1 MIDSHSHIYCD
12 AFDADREQ
20 MLQRALEAGVTHIV
34 MPNENMESLARQK
47 AVFNAHPTL
56 VSPTIG
62 LHPEE
67 IGSDFREQLQAM
79 HQTLAEAAMPFVA
92 VGEIGIDLYW
102 EQDKREEQLE
112 ALDTQLHWCKEFDLP
127 FIIHC
132 REGVEECLQVMGNFG
147 EPLPKGVFHSFTG
160 TPSQIEALRK
170 RGDFYFGVNGIV
182 TFKKSEVKA
191 NLPFIGLDRL
201 LLETDAPYL
210 APVPH
215 RGKRNES
222 AFTACV
228 CQFVAAEMGLTTAEV
243 DRATTSNA
251 CHLFKIGNL
260 QSLQPITL

>member
-12 AFDADREQ
+12 AFDTDREE
-20 MLQRALEAGVTHIV
+20 MLLRAHEAGVTHIV
-34 MPNENMESLARQK
+34 MPNENLESISRLKRSLRCTPPQ
-47 AVFNAHPTL
+47 F
-56 VSPTIG
+56 VSMTIG

-67 IGSDFREQLQAM
+67 IGDDYHEQLQAM
-79 HQTLAEAAMPFVA
+79 HQMLVEGNMPFVA

-112 ALDTQLHWCKEFDLP
+112 ALDTQLRWCKEFDLS

-132 REGVEECLQVMGNFG
+132 RDGVAECLKVMDNFG

-160 TPSQIEALRK
+160 TPADIEAIRK

-191 NLPFIGLDRL
+191 NLPVIGLDRL

-210 APVPH
+210 APVPK

-222 AFTACV
+222 AFTAHV
-228 CQFVAAEMGLTTAEV
+228 CNFVAAEMGVSPAEIDEITT
-243 DRATTSNA
+243 RNA
-251 CHLFKIGNL
+251 FELFRLNNNL
-260 QSLQPITL
+260 